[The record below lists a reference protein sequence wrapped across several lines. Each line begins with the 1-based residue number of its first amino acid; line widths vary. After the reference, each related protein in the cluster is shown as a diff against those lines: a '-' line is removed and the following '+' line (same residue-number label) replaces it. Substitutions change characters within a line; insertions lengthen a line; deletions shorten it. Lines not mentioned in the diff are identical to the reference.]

1 MWAPL
6 SRPVRTPLSTLW
18 KVCVDAQSLRCVQLC
33 EPMDCSPP
41 GSTIHG
47 IFQARI
53 LKWVAI
59 SFRGSSWPSDGICVS
74 YIAGGFFTAEPPGS
88 PTLKGYVATSLFSL
102 LVLTIEKNK
111 YNMLIDKI
119 IISTSTKDLRDEKPG
134 LSSSLLSPLNQPYI
148 SLLTS
153 RGPTMTIWMFSLFPR
168 PIPDSSVFFTDNTTP
183 CYRGGTC
190 PPLQPMVWFVYHL
203 QTLDAKYHKEYPGQ
217 FRWRTIHE
225 TGN

>member
-1 MWAPL
+1 MWASL
-6 SRPVRTPLSTLW
+6 SRAVRTPLSTLW

-102 LVLTIEKNK
+102 LVLTIEKK
-111 YNMLIDKI
+111 KI
-119 IISTSTKDLRDEKPG
+119 QHADWQDHNIYLHQGPSRWKTRLVFFVKSSKSALNFPSH
-134 LSSSLLSPLNQPYI
+134 LSWAYHDYLDVLLVSQANPWFICFFHWQYYSLL
-148 SLLTS
+148 
-153 RGPTMTIWMFSLFPR
+153 
-168 PIPDSSVFFTDNTTP
+168 
-183 CYRGGTC
+183 
-190 PPLQPMVWFVYHL
+190 
-203 QTLDAKYHKEYPGQ
+203 
-217 FRWRTIHE
+217 
-225 TGN
+225 